1 MQCFVLYV
9 SCNSTC
15 NYFKLYTHT
24 HTRLV
29 PSQKTLAMVQTIK
42 ESGSKYLE
50 KRKKKEEEGGGSE
63 GSSDD
68 EDDNDETTSIK
79 RQELLT
85 KTLKEYYSSLA
96 SDKTGNSVHIL

>member
-1 MQCFVLYV
+1 MQCFALYV
-9 SCNSTC
+9 SCESTC
-15 NYFKLYTHT
+15 NYFKLYTRT

-50 KRKKKEEEGGGSE
+50 KRKKEEEEGGSE
-63 GSSDD
+63 GSSDED
-68 EDDNDETTSIK
+68 DDNDETTSIK

-96 SDKTGNSVHIL
+96 SDKTGNSVHVL

>member
-1 MQCFVLYV
+1 MQHFALYV
-9 SCNSTC
+9 SCESTC

-42 ESGSKYLE
+42 ESGSKYFE
-50 KRKKKEEEGGGSE
+50 KRKKEEEGGSE

-68 EDDNDETTSIK
+68 EDDDNDETTSIK
-79 RQELLT
+79 KQELLT

-96 SDKTGNSVHIL
+96 SDKTGNSAHVL